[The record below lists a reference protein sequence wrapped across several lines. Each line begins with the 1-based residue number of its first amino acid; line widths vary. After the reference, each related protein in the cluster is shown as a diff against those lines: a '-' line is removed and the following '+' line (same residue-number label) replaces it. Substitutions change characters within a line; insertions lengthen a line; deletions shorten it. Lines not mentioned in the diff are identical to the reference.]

1 MAIEIT
7 TAEKRLLQKVS
18 IPPRPQTLL
27 TVSSEAKK
35 EEPNVSVIA
44 DAIAADVGI
53 AAAVLQVVNSA
64 AYRRAKEVDSIQQAV
79 MTLGFRRIFPI
90 VKAVALKSS
99 LKSDYDLNEFWRY
112 NEWVASACVMVSEA
126 VGKPELRDHA
136 YMLGLFQSS
145 GIPIMLSEFDDEYS
159 ELLNASSSQPWPE
172 LIEQEQ
178 RQFNTTH
185 STMSALL
192 AQQWKLP
199 KVVVEVIYYLFD
211 DSSIFL
217 TSSGRSD
224 LALDLLGILK
234 LSRYAVD
241 LRTRSLAGEKEWE
254 SVQDGVL
261 EHFQIDDFK
270 VEETVELVHDELF
283 DTDHG

>member
-217 TSSGRSD
+217 TSSGRSG

>member
-35 EEPNVSVIA
+35 EEPDVSVIA
-44 DAIAADVGI
+44 EAIASDMGI

-64 AYRRAKEVDSIQQAV
+64 AYRRAKEIDSIQQAV
-79 MTLGFRRIFPI
+79 MTLGFRRVFPI
-90 VKAVALKSS
+90 VKAVALKSA

-145 GIPIMLSEFDDEYS
+145 GIPVMLSEFDEEYS

-172 LIEQEQ
+172 IIEQEQ
-178 RQFNTTH
+178 RKFNTTH
-185 STMSALL
+185 TTMGALL

-199 KVVVEVIYYLFD
+199 KIVVEVIYYLFD
-211 DSSIFL
+211 DSSIFS
-217 TSSGRSD
+217 TSSELSNI
-224 LALDLLGILK
+224 ALDLLGILK
-234 LSRYAVD
+234 ISRYAID
-241 LRTRSLAGEKEWE
+241 LRTRSLAGQDEWQ

-261 EHFQIDDFK
+261 EHFQIDEFK
-270 VEETVELVHDELF
+270 VEEVVELVHEELF
-283 DTDHG
+283 DVEH